1 MDTDLKFGL
10 STAVAALVMI
20 VLFSTMFSNHCFIKY
35 RSI

>member
-20 VLFSTMFSNHCFIKY
+20 VIFSTMLF
-35 RSI
+35 

>member
-20 VLFSTMFSNHCFIKY
+20 V
-35 RSI
+35 

>member
-20 VLFSTMFSNHCFIKY
+20 VLFSTMLF
-35 RSI
+35 

>member
-20 VLFSTMFSNHCFIKY
+20 VIYASLLF
-35 RSI
+35 

>member
-20 VLFSTMFSNHCFIKY
+20 VLFSTMMF
-35 RSI
+35 

>member
-20 VLFSTMFSNHCFIKY
+20 VIYASLL
-35 RSI
+35 

>member
-20 VLFSTMFSNHCFIKY
+20 VIFSTLLF
-35 RSI
+35 

>member
-20 VLFSTMFSNHCFIKY
+20 VIYASL
-35 RSI
+35 